1 MNANKLKGKLVEK
14 NIGYQKIAEMIGISK
29 VTFSN
34 KVNGKTARG
43 FSAAEASKI
52 SEILDLSGE
61 ESLEIFFN
69 NKLDRE

>member
-43 FSAAEASKI
+43 FSASEASKI